1 MVIELPKDWNQ
12 LFEPELLKDIEA
24 HAKFIRLKAEESLLE
39 SGKNVRSFPIVL
51 NGTLKITRL
60 DESGKEILLYYLG
73 PNQSCAMTFS
83 CCMQIFPSQVNI
95 IAEEDTE
102 LITIPSTKMD
112 EWMLNYPTWKSYTM
126 ETIRHRFDE
135 LLNTLDQVVFQKL
148 DQRLVQYLKD
158 KSEAT
163 GSTLL
168 NLSHQQIAQEMASS
182 REVISRLLKKLE
194 NEKKLLLYRG
204 QIKLLKAF

>member
-1 MVIELPKDWNQ
+1 MLTELPTEWNQ
-12 LFEPELLKDIEA
+12 LFEPELLNEIKA
-24 HAKFIRLKAEESLLE
+24 HANYVKLNAEESLLE
-39 SGKNVRSFPIVL
+39 NGKFVRSFPIVL
-51 NGTLKITRL
+51 DGTLKITRM
-60 DESGKEILLYYLG
+60 DKSGREILLYYLG
-73 PNQSCAMTFS
+73 SNQSCAMTFS
-83 CCMQIFPSQVNI
+83 CCMQVFPSQVNI
-95 IAEEDTE
+95 VAEEDTQ
-102 LITIPSTKMD
+102 LIAIPSGKMD
-112 EWMLNYPTWKSYTM
+112 EWMMKYPTWKSYTM
-126 ETIRHRFDE
+126 STIRSRFEE

-194 NEKKLLLYRG
+194 NDKKLLLYRG
-204 QIKLLKAF
+204 QIKLLKSF